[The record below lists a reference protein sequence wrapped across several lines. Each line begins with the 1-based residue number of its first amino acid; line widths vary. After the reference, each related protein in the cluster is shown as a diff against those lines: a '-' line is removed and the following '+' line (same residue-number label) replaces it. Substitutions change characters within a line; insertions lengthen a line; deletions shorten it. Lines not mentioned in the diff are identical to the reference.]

1 VIFVSFDLQIG
12 GLQMF
17 FEHQKSASQ
26 AEKTICSIIEHQT
39 PLHQTPHIFLI
50 SLQNYSKF
58 CDVGS
63 ARWRRATNVLS
74 ASQFSLTNV
83 YACSMNHLFVLPTH
97 DLY

>member
-1 VIFVSFDLQIG
+1 VIFVSLDLQIG

-39 PLHQTPHIFLI
+39 PHIFLI

-63 ARWRRATNVLS
+63 ARWRRATNVL
-74 ASQFSLTNV
+74 
-83 YACSMNHLFVLPTH
+83 
-97 DLY
+97 